1 MHEVSLM
8 QRVIEIA
15 EEAAHQNEATRIH
28 RLGLKI
34 GPLLGVVPE
43 ALEFAFDVVTR
54 GTMAEAAKLE
64 VEYLPL
70 RADCLN
76 CKHPFEPPGFDL
88 SCPNCGSLQTQVQG
102 GREMQLT
109 TLEVS

>member
-8 QRVIEIA
+8 QRVVEIA
-15 EEAAHQNEATRIH
+15 EEAARQNEATQIH
-28 RLGLKI
+28 RLGLRI

-64 VEYLPL
+64 VQYLPL
-70 RADCLN
+70 RADCLS
-76 CKHPFEPPGFDL
+76 CKQAFEPPGFDL
-88 SCPNCGSLQTQVQG
+88 TCPHCGSLQTQVEG
-102 GREMQLT
+102 GREMELT